1 MKGGTLGAL
10 ERNGGSGRESADH
23 RLLVLAPSGQDGDLA
38 VRVLAQSGLTAV
50 ECTGT
55 AALRA
60 EIREGVG
67 ALLLTEEI
75 LTTETIADLA
85 EVLRS
90 QLPWSDLPVLVFVG
104 AQNRAENVATAVRQ
118 LAEHADITLI
128 DRPTRKVTLIS
139 AVESAL
145 RARSRQYEVRD
156 LLLQL
161 EHGMRERD
169 RFLAMLGHE
178 LRNPLAAIL
187 TAIELMERK
196 NPEALANE
204 RGVVSRQAHV
214 LSRLVDDL
222 LDLSRLTL
230 GKIAI
235 AQVPLDV
242 TEVVERCVEA
252 HQPLAGSH
260 GIALSLQ
267 AEGEHFSAHGDPVR
281 LEQVMN
287 NLIANALK
295 YTPRGGRVEVR
306 VSVDRGTGEI
316 RVQDDGVGIDARVLP
331 SIFEPFTQADDT
343 IDRSQGG
350 LGIGLTL
357 VRHLMQLHGGTVSAE
372 SAGRGAGST
381 FILRLPVARA
391 RATPAAP
398 AAAVPRPLH
407 PRRILVIEDNPDL
420 RNGLKSLLEQVGH
433 EVLACS
439 DGEDGVVKALD
450 RRPDVILVDIGLPKL
465 DGYKVAKRLR
475 PVLSDG
481 VMLVAV
487 SGYGSEQDR
496 LRAFAAGFDFHLT
509 KPITLKAILDVVDRS
524 GPRAAISPQ

>member
-1 MKGGTLGAL
+1 M
-10 ERNGGSGRESADH
+10 
-23 RLLVLAPSGQDGDLA
+23 LAPSGRDGALA
-38 VRVLAQSGLTAV
+38 VRVLGQSGITAV
-50 ECTGT
+50 ACAGT

-60 EIREGVG
+60 ELREGVG
-67 ALLLTEEI
+67 ALLLTEEV
-75 LTTETIADLA
+75 LTAETIADLA

-90 QLPWSDLPVLVFVG
+90 QLPWSDLPVLVFVA
-104 AQNRAENVATAVRQ
+104 AQNQAESVAAAVRK

-161 EHGMRERD
+161 ENGMRERD

-196 NPEALANE
+196 NPQALANE

-235 AQVPLDV
+235 AQVPVDV
-242 TEVVERCVEA
+242 NELVEHCVEA
-252 HQPLAGSH
+252 HQPLAVSQ
-260 GIALSLQ
+260 GIALSLH
-267 AEGEHFSAHGDPVR
+267 AGERFSTQGDPVR

-295 YTPRGGRVEVR
+295 YTLRGGHVEVR
-306 VSVDRGTGEI
+306 VSVDRGMGEI
-316 RVQDDGVGIDARVLP
+316 RVKDDGVGMDARVLP
-331 SIFEPFTQADDT
+331 RVFDPFTQADDT

-357 VRHLMQLHGGTVSAE
+357 VRHLMQLHGGTVTAE

-381 FILRLPVARA
+381 FVLRLPVARPRLA
-391 RATPAAP
+391 PPAP
-398 AAAVPRPLH
+398 AAVPRPTR

-433 EVLACS
+433 EVLASS
-439 DGEDGVVKALD
+439 DGEDGVAKALD

-465 DGYKVAKRLR
+465 DGYKVAERLR
-475 PVLSDG
+475 PALSDE

-524 GPRAAISPQ
+524 GPLSSPSQ